1 MFPVQ
6 PKNPDMPRKPGTDSN
21 ASAEAESR
29 SLSAGAITTT
39 LLFQGS
45 QEILI
50 SHNGEPYRLRITKNG
65 KLIPTK

>member
-6 PKNPDMPRKPGTDSN
+6 SDQNTPRKPGTDSHV
-21 ASAEAESR
+21 SAEAESN
-29 SLSAGAITTT
+29 SLLPGAITTA

-50 SHNGEPYRLRITKNG
+50 NHNGEPYRMRITKNG
-65 KLIPTK
+65 KLILTK